1 MRKIQTLIVSAVL
14 SITLCMPFSASAE
27 QEHLK
32 FTRKPKVYSPQLGS
46 ETVVYLHTPKLRDY
60 FRTYTPY
67 GLAFQSIWVVAN
79 VMDDDGQKY
88 NLLREYKTTDTTLT
102 MASKEVPGL
111 ESRAEP
117 LFEPGAM
124 LHGRIFHE
132 IDEENGMIMVRPFLP
147 NSTAYSVVIQPQKIA
162 WKDAGGRIDL
172 QFEALG
178 PAMEYHC
185 PGLLEDAMYRSEP
198 HFVTGTV
205 NGKKVSGFGVIDA
218 AWGTP
223 GVGFLQGKIFQV
235 LEENWIVWL
244 NIYDD
249 GTKECGVFLN
259 GVDRFEAFYY
269 NKNGQ
274 AKITRHN
281 RFKPHFTPDGFI
293 RGADITMDDLS
304 FEFVTESR
312 IMQMQSFVSWASGR
326 IVNKQ
331 EQRKPVRSFAWYEFF
346 PKKK

>member
-1 MRKIQTLIVSAVL
+1 MKKIPKLIILAVL
-14 SITLCMPFSASAE
+14 SIALGMPLSAGAE
-27 QEHLK
+27 EEHLK
-32 FTRKPKVYSPQLGS
+32 FTRKPKVYTPQLGS
-46 ETVVYLHTPKLRDY
+46 ETVVYLHTPKIHDY

-88 NLLREYKTTDTTLT
+88 NLLREYKTTDTTMT
-102 MASKEVPGL
+102 MASREIPGL
-111 ESRAEP
+111 ESQAEP

-124 LHGRIFHE
+124 IHGRIFHE
-132 IDEENGMIMVRPFLP
+132 IDEENGTIMVRPFLP
-147 NSTAYSVVIQPQKIA
+147 NSTAYSVIIQPQKIA

-223 GVGFLQGKIFQV
+223 GVGFLQSKIYQV
-235 LEENWIVWL
+235 LEEHWIVWL

-249 GTKECGVFLN
+249 GTKESGVFIT

-274 AKITRHN
+274 ARITRNN

-304 FEFVTESR
+304 FEFITESR
-312 IMQMQSFVSWASGR
+312 IMQMKSFVTWASGR

-331 EQRKPVRSFAWYEFF
+331 EKRKPVRSFAWYEFF